1 MSSNSDYM
9 LVKMEFKPKNENG
22 IFEDGFAT
30 FKSPNPYQSQ
40 QNIDEVITIHG
51 KGVLGFTSDDIG
63 LDALPTGVF
72 NDDLLRDI
80 TERIR
85 HGTHADDAPTIDAF
99 EDAFNA
105 HVTRQL
111 ERAARSAM
119 NSTMESA
126 SAAHF
131 LPTIPAA
138 TITTPLPPQPP
149 AEVPMT
155 LAAERRAMVETPAI
169 EFAIHENEPLPPAHT
184 PIGETTPVIGKSTL
198 EPSASATAADII
210 DLVDSDDEPPARK
223 PSVPVAAVYIKK
235 EPEDVPA
242 TATESPVA
250 PSASANSNKRSP
262 KRRQA
267 AATDTSAG
275 SAESSPL
282 ATIATPPKRRF
293 NKKLVVDDESDN
305 ESAPVELTPLALYA
319 RAAAALAEPDLV
331 LP

>member
-1 MSSNSDYM
+1 MSTNSDYM

-111 ERAARSAM
+111 ERAARSAI

-131 LPTIPAA
+131 LPTIPAV
-138 TITTPLPPQPP
+138 TITTPLSPQPP

-155 LAAERRAMVETPAI
+155 LAAERRAMVATPAI
-169 EFAIHENEPLPPAHT
+169 EFAILENEPLPPAHT
-184 PIGETTPVIGKSTL
+184 PIGETTPVIGKSAL
-198 EPSASATAADII
+198 EPSASSTAADII
-210 DLVDSDDEPPARK
+210 DLVDSDDEPLARE
-223 PSVPVAAVYIKK
+223 PSVAAVYIKK
-235 EPEDVPA
+235 EHFPEDVPA
-242 TATESPVA
+242 TASESPVA

-282 ATIATPPKRRF
+282 ATVATPPKRRF

-305 ESAPVELTPLALYA
+305 ESTPVELTPLALYA